1 MEEEDTNQ
9 PSCFCLIH
17 LLDLLREI
25 VATAAGRSKQKLVLR
40 LVGLSLKKYP

>member
-17 LLDLLREI
+17 LDLLREI